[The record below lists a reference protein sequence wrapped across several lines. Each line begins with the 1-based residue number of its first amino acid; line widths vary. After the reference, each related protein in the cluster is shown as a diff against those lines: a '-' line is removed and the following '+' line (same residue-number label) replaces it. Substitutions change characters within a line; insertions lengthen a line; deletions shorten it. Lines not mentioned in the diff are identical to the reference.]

1 MNTIRLLV
9 IEDDLIDQRTI
20 QRALK
25 KSFLQVAPEFAD
37 SLEDADLLLEKE
49 WDLII
54 TDYNLPQTNGV
65 EILKHLREEKKLT
78 VPIIVMTGL
87 GSETIANE
95 AMDAGAFDFLTKNLI
110 TPEGIGLAVRNAIR
124 VSKQQK
130 EANVLLAKI
139 QEREKQLMET
149 QKIAG
154 LGSWEYDIETNIIQW
169 TDESFRIFGREKSK
183 GALEYGEFI
192 NSVIEEDRDILL
204 DAVNQAIEK
213 HVSYEIVTR
222 HIHEESGNV
231 IYVSGRGE
239 PFFENGILKKLY
251 GTVMDVTAQKN
262 IENELINSRLQAEN
276 MARLKQDFLANM
288 SHEIRTPMNAIL
300 GFTDIVMKEN
310 INTNVKEKVGRIQQ
324 AGNNLLVIINDILD
338 FSKIEAGQLEI
349 EKVKFDLFK
358 CMDQVKCQ
366 LEDIAKNKN
375 IRLIFNINPETPKIV
390 KGDSVRLNQILI
402 NLINNGLKFTEKGFV
417 EVRAKIKEETGKR
430 VVVQFEVEDTGIGIP
445 KSKQSNMFESFT
457 QAASDTSRKYGGT
470 GLGLAICKSLV
481 ELQNGELWLESE
493 EGVGSIFKFTID
505 FGVCVQTMDEEEE
518 ESVSA
523 DDIDLSGL
531 KLLLVEDN
539 LMNRELAIHF
549 FDQWNIDYDVA
560 ENGQIGVD
568 KVGQGEFEVV
578 LMDISMPVMDGYT
591 ATKTIRELDSIKKNI
606 PIIAMTA
613 NAFSNDIE
621 KCFDIGMND
630 HISKP
635 FKAVELKNK
644 IYSLVRYGKALKIES
659 VYRKKQATKKQKSED
674 SEVLISLEML
684 NEMSGGNK
692 EFIQEMLTIYCQ
704 ETPSTLERLQ
714 KGVEA
719 KDPDEIKAA
728 AHKFR
733 SPAGLLGITKAV
745 ELAEFIELNV
755 YDETKNDEI
764 KIAITHLFEIANKSV
779 EQTKKIEL

>member
-9 IEDDLIDQRTI
+9 IEDDPMDQLTI
-20 QRALK
+20 RRALK
-25 KSFLQVAPEFAD
+25 KSFLQVIPEFAD
-37 SLEDADLLLEKE
+37 SLESADPLLQKE
-49 WDLII
+49 WDLIL

-65 EILKHLREEKKLT
+65 EVLKYLKEDKGLT

-87 GSETIANE
+87 GTEEIANE
-95 AMDAGAFDFLTKNLI
+95 AMEAGAFDFLTKNLI
-110 TPEGIGLAVRNAIR
+110 TPEGIGLAIRNGIR

-130 EANVLLAKI
+130 EANILLAKI
-139 QEREKQLMET
+139 QEREKQLTET

-154 LGSWEYDIETNIIQW
+154 LGSWEYDVETGILQL
-169 TDESFRIFGREKSK
+169 TEESFRIFGRDLLK
-183 GALEYGEFI
+183 GPMEYSEFV
-192 NSVIEEDRDILL
+192 NSVIEEDRDILTN
-204 DAVNQAIEK
+204 AVENAIQK

-222 HIHEESGNV
+222 HIHEASGKV

-239 PFFENGILKKLY
+239 PYFEDNVLKKLY
-251 GTVMDVTAQKN
+251 GTVMDVTAQKTT
-262 IENELINSRLQAEN
+262 ENELIKSRLEAEN

-300 GFTDIVMKEN
+300 GFTGIVLKEDINK
-310 INTNVKEKVGRIQQ
+310 TVKEKVNRIQQ

-349 EKVKFDLFK
+349 EEVKFDLYK
-358 CMDQVKCQ
+358 CLDQVKCQ
-366 LEDIAKNKN
+366 LEDIAKNRN
-375 IRLIFNINPETPKIV
+375 VRLIFNINPETPRIV

-417 EVRAKIKEETGKR
+417 EVRTKIKEER
-430 VVVQFEVEDTGIGIP
+430 DNRILLQFEVEDTGIGIP
-445 KSKQSNMFESFT
+445 KSKQANMFESFT
-457 QAASDTSRKYGGT
+457 QATSDTSRKYGGT

-481 ELQNGELWLESE
+481 ELQKGALWVDSE
-493 EGVGSIFKFTID
+493 EGVGSVFKFTID
-505 FGVCVQTMDEEEE
+505 FGACLQTLQDEGE
-518 ESVSA
+518 
-523 DDIDLSGL
+523 DDVAEDEIDLTGV

-549 FDQWNIDYDVA
+549 FDQWKIDYEIA
-560 ENGQIGVD
+560 ENGQLGLD
-568 KVGQGEFEVV
+568 KVSRGDYEVV

-591 ATKTIRELDSIKKNI
+591 ATKEIRKLESDKSNI

-621 KCFDIGMND
+621 KCFEIGMND

-635 FKAVELKNK
+635 FKAAELKNK
-644 IYSLVRYGKALKIES
+644 IYSLVRYGRALKIES
-659 VYRKKQATKKQKSED
+659 VYRKKQATQKKTNED
-674 SEVLISLEML
+674 SEVIVSLDML

-692 EFIQEMLTIYCQ
+692 EFIQEMLTIYCN
-704 ETPSTLERLQ
+704 ETPVTLERLSV
-714 KGVEA
+714 GLDTNDA
-719 KDPDEIKAA
+719 DEIKAA

-745 ELAEFIELNV
+745 ELAEFVELNV
-755 YDETKNDEI
+755 FDESKSEEI
-764 KIAITHLFEIANKSV
+764 KIAIEQLIVIANKSV